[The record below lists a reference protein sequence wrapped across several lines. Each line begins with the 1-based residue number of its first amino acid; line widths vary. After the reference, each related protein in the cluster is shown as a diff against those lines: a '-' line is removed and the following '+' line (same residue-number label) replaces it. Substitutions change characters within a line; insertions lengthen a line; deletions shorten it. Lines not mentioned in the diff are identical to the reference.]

1 MQDNFSKNEHQ
12 RNTWMGEFGD
22 SYIDRNKDIDKVNSQ
37 FKKLTGYS
45 KEEIFYEFFNQ
56 LNHDLSIL
64 EVGCNVGLNL
74 SILKK
79 LGFHNLNG
87 VEINEKAIQIAKQRN
102 PEIKF
107 FHSSIENFETNLKF
121 DLVFTSGVLI
131 HINPKSIPSI
141 LQKIYSLSDK
151 FVFGYENFSE
161 TLTKLDYRNHSD
173 ILWKQNFPELY
184 RNLFPNLTTIKEKI
198 FTYKNDGLQDV
209 AFLFSKS

>member
-1 MQDNFSKNEHQ
+1 MQDSFSQNEHQ
-12 RNTWMGEFGD
+12 RKIWMGDFGD
-22 SYIDRNKDIDKVNSQ
+22 SYIDRNKNLDKINSQ
-37 FKKLTGYS
+37 FKELIGYS
-45 KEEIFYEFFNQ
+45 KEEIFHDFFSS
-56 LNHDLSIL
+56 LNHELKVL

-74 SILKK
+74 SVLKK
-79 LGFHNLNG
+79 IGFQNLFG
-87 VEINEKAIQIAKQRN
+87 IEINEKAIKIAKEQN
-102 PEIKF
+102 PEIEF

-198 FTYKNDGLQDV
+198 FTYKNDGLQDI
-209 AFLFSKS
+209 AFLFSKR